1 MVVQFNAELFFLP
14 FGGSIITVHSINND
28 IIVCLLF
35 SQVLKH
41 HVRATLLNYPAQSD
55 SKSVTSCPALLMAG
69 GSKSCTITHSLMNKK
84 AKINCNSNTI
94 ILGQWPIKNHK
105 GVWMGNWTP
114 IVPTNSTMQFSLP
127 QN

>member
-41 HVRATLLNYPAQSD
+41 HVRATLLNYPAQPD
-55 SKSVTSCPALLMAG
+55 SKPVTSCPALLMAG
-69 GSKSCTITHSLMNKK
+69 GSKSCTITQSLMNE
-84 AKINCNSNTI
+84 NCNSNTI
-94 ILGQWPIKNHK
+94 LLGQWPIKNHR